1 MHKPIVVAAA
11 AASLFASATSAQT
24 VDQDARCL
32 LASSIFVRSETDAG
46 KRQVA
51 VAVRYFYLGRIDAR
65 GAAGP
70 LKPVLQA
77 QTKAVT
83 AANVGPIMTGCARSM
98 QSKEAALRTLAG
110 NAGK

>member
-1 MHKPIVVAAA
+1 MMMRVSAPLLAAA
-11 AASLFASATSAQT
+11 LFGAPASAQT

-32 LASSIFVRSETDAG
+32 VASSVFVRAEKDAT

-65 GAAGP
+65 GGGGP
-70 LKPVLQA
+70 LKAVLDAQA
-77 QTKAVT
+77 KAIT
-83 AANVGPIMTGCARSM
+83 PETVGPIMTGCARSM

-110 NAGK
+110 GK